1 MINSFQGE
9 HEFLSNFAASEIE
22 FEGIVFPTVEHA
34 FQAAKT
40 LNMTKRKEIAAL
52 PSPGHAKRAGRS
64 VELRPDW
71 EEIKTDVMM
80 TGLRH
85 KFAIPELRAKLLA
98 TGDEELMEGNTWHD
112 NTWGNCVCQKCQNTP
127 GRNMLGML
135 LMELRNEIRYEI
147 ANQ

>member
-1 MINSFQGE
+1 MIDSFQGE
-9 HEFLSNFAASEIE
+9 HAFLSNFAASEIE

-71 EEIKTDVMM
+71 EEIKIDVM
-80 TGLRH
+80 LECVRK
-85 KFAIPELRAKLLA
+85 KFQIPELLV
-98 TGDEELMEGNTWHD
+98 EGNWWKDTF
-112 NTWGNCVCQKCQNTP
+112 WGMCEGRGQN
-127 GRNMLGML
+127 NLGKI
-135 LMELRNEIRYEI
+135 LMKVREENRSEN
-147 ANQ
+147 

>member
-1 MINSFQGE
+1 MIDSFQGE
-9 HEFLSNFAASEIE
+9 HAFLSNFAASEIE

-71 EEIKTDVMM
+71 EEIKIDVM
-80 TGLRH
+80 LECVRK
-85 KFAIPELRAKLLA
+85 KFQIPELREALDNTGSELLV
-98 TGDEELMEGNTWHD
+98 EGNWWKDTF
-112 NTWGNCVCQKCQNTP
+112 WGICEGRGQN
-127 GRNMLGML
+127 NLGKI
-135 LMELRNEIRYEI
+135 LMKVREENRSEN
-147 ANQ
+147 